1 MFIHRKSF
9 GGEWKIVALS
19 AEDVVKAERMT
30 VGYGF
35 KILKM
40 IKAFA
45 EEKNVNLNTSE
56 IEAMIKIFPTNFQGF
71 SSDLIE
77 ANYLQSK
84 EKQEPV
90 SPT

>member
-19 AEDVVKAERMT
+19 AEDVAKAERMT

-35 KILKM
+35 KVLKM
-40 IKAFA
+40 IRAFA
-45 EEKNVNLNTSE
+45 TEKNIVMAPGDLE
-56 IEAMIKIFPTNFQGF
+56 IMAGMFPANFQGF